1 MCIRDRNYNVTL
13 AEKLIPAA
21 DIHEQ
26 ISLASKEA
34 SGTSNMK
41 FMLNGAVAIGTMD
54 GANVEMHQFVGD
66 DNIYIFGE
74 SSEQVIEHYA
84 KADYVSRSYYD
95 NDENIRRAIDFIVS
109 DEMMAVGCR
118 ENLERLYNEL
128 LNKDWF
134 MTLPD
139 FEEYVAAKER
149 IFADYEDRMAW
160 AKKML
165 VNMSQAGFFSS
176 DRTIAQYNEDIWHL

>member
-1 MCIRDRNYNVTL
+1 
-13 AEKLIPAA
+13 
-21 DIHEQ
+21 
-26 ISLASKEA
+26 
-34 SGTSNMK
+34 
-41 FMLNGAVAIGTMD
+41 MLNGAVAIGTMD

-74 SSEQVIEHYA
+74 SSEEVIEHYA
-84 KADYVSRSYYD
+84 KADYVSKKYYD
-95 NDENIRRAIDFIVS
+95 NDENIKRAIDFIVS
-109 DEMMAVGCR
+109 DEMLAVGCR

-165 VNMSQAGFFSS
+165 VNMSKAGFFSS